1 VCTTQASR
9 RRKCLAYKARK
20 SVTFGL
26 KIHVSLVRF
35 RPWAPENEQRRGSQ
49 DFAPFSFAPP
59 TPSRAKLHGVS
70 TRLVLLT
77 CCALACEGEAERS
90 TPAPPADA
98 APLPADAAPPPADA
112 APAPTPARV
121 VTDSPTFLRGEPTDP
136 WWPGDVHVHAT
147 GASNDTGG
155 DSPPAE
161 IARVARARG
170 LAFVVLTDHSNS
182 TGSDVDTTDEDPARF
197 NQGPEFPYWDEAAR
211 LTVPGELLMIDGNE
225 LSPVS
230 DEPRIIEPRGHIGCL
245 PGDLLTFD
253 RAGAIVDRPRGEV
266 SGGDAL
272 AQARDRGCFTVV
284 NHPYGLAP
292 WIMYDW
298 TDRGYDALEVWNG
311 GNGFDAADEAAWQAW
326 RCDLLAGEST
336 TPIGASDNHRVL
348 REPPG
353 EVLHPA
359 LGWPSTSVRAPT
371 LTWPEVIAAMRRGDV
386 ALHEGESRVFIEG
399 YDASGVWSR
408 GGPWSWIRIHG
419 RLDPAAGQSR
429 LRLSRATACEDPRP
443 STVAPTVTDTPL
455 LERTLEPG
463 ADFDVAV
470 PVEPTDPG
478 VFAAT
483 LLRSLPSHYGALS
496 RGLVQPSAGSPR

>member
-1 VCTTQASR
+1 MGP
-9 RRKCLAYKARK
+9 
-20 SVTFGL
+20 VT
-26 KIHVSLVRF
+26 
-35 RPWAPENEQRRGSQ
+35 
-49 DFAPFSFAPP
+49 
-59 TPSRAKLHGVS
+59 
-70 TRLVLLT
+70 TRLALLT
-77 CCALACEGEAERS
+77 LTLAACEADPGPRA
-90 TPAPPADA
+90 APADA
-98 APLPADAAPPPADA
+98 AGPPLDTSRPEPPRPDAPPDPPPTSPPRVTTDA
-112 APAPTPARV
+112 
-121 VTDSPTFLRGEPTDP
+121 PTFLRGEPTDP
-136 WWPGDVHVHAT
+136 WWSGDLHVHAT

-155 DSPPAE
+155 DSPPSE

-182 TGSDVDTTDEDPARF
+182 TGSDVNTTDEDPARF

-211 LTVPGELLMIDGNE
+211 LSEPGVFLMVDGNE

-230 DEPRIIEPRGHIGCL
+230 DEPQIIEPRGHIGCV
-245 PGDLLTFD
+245 PSDLETFD
-253 RAGAIVDRPRGEV
+253 RAGAIIDRPRGV
-266 SGGDAL
+266 VTGGAAL
-272 AQARDRGCFTVV
+272 VQARDRGCFTVV

-292 WIMYDW
+292 WIMFDW

-326 RCDLLAGEST
+326 RCDLLAGKRT

-359 LGWPSTSVRAPT
+359 LGWPSTSVRAPA
-371 LTWPEVIAAMRRGDV
+371 LAWPAVIAALRRGDV

-399 YDASGVWSR
+399 YDATGLWSSD
-408 GGPWSWIRIHG
+408 GPWSWIRVRG

-455 LERTLEPG
+455 LERAVDPG
-463 ADFDVAV
+463 TDFDIAV

-496 RGLVQPSAGSPR
+496 RGLVQPSAGSSR